1 MRHPRYRCRRR
12 LLRGALGAAALA
24 AILVARAG
32 GAAAMAFTSSLEDR
46 VVEARGEIVFGD
58 AERFALAVRF
68 VPPGRRPITLR
79 VESRGGNLAEAAEM
93 AAMVR
98 RAGMTVVAVRECAS
112 ACFLLLAAAPDRAAT
127 RGARIGVHSAR
138 SYPGGAETVS
148 AMAATTHLAR
158 LAAGY
163 GVPPAI
169 IGRMVATGPA
179 HMAWLDANDLRAMR
193 VSIVEPPPVRP
204 ATPPPSAPVRR
215 ALPPALPLPPPV
227 PFAPP
232 GVPIAPFFAEPA
244 PPSARPPEAAAAY
257 ARGIQNGAAWGCWLL
272 WLSPV
277 GPRGGPDTAACAKA
291 RQRLPTFFDLE
302 EPAFRRGWEAGAAS
316 VLHNPWGG

>member
-1 MRHPRYRCRRR
+1 M
-12 LLRGALGAAALA
+12 
-24 AILVARAG
+24 V
-32 GAAAMAFTSSLEDR
+32 FTSSLEDR

-68 VPPGRRPITLR
+68 LPPGRRPITLR

-138 SYPGGAETVS
+138 SYPGGAETVN

-179 HMAWLDANDLRAMR
+179 HMAWLDADDLRAMR
-193 VSIVEPPPVRP
+193 VGIV
-204 ATPPPSAPVRR
+204 
-215 ALPPALPLPPPV
+215 
-227 PFAPP
+227 
-232 GVPIAPFFAEPA
+232 EPA
-244 PPSARPPEAAAAY
+244 PPCGRRRLRRRRPARRRRRRRCRRRCPSPCPARPSSPSSSNRRRRQRPPEAPPPMPAASRT
-257 ARGIQNGAAWGCWLL
+257 AR
-272 WLSPV
+272 
-277 GPRGGPDTAACAKA
+277 RGG
-291 RQRLPTFFDLE
+291 
-302 EPAFRRGWEAGAAS
+302 AGCC
-316 VLHNPWGG
+316 G

>member
-1 MRHPRYRCRRR
+1 MRHPRHRCRRR
-12 LLRGALGAAALA
+12 LLPGALGAAALVA
-24 AILVARAG
+24 LLVARAG
-32 GAAAMAFTSSLEDR
+32 GAAAMVFTSILEDR

-68 VPPGRRPITLR
+68 LPPGRRPITLR

-138 SYPGGAETVS
+138 SYPGGAETVN

-179 HMAWLDANDLRAMR
+179 HMAWLDADDLRAMR
-193 VSIVEPPPVRP
+193 VGILEPAPARPAPPPAAVRRAPPPPQLPPPAPFALPGAPITPFFVEPPPGG
-204 ATPPPSAPVRR
+204 
-215 ALPPALPLPPPV
+215 
-227 PFAPP
+227 APP
-232 GVPIAPFFAEPA
+232 G
-244 PPSARPPEAAAAY
+244 AAAY
-257 ARGIQNGAAWGCWLL
+257 ARGVEHGAAWGCWLL
-272 WLSPV
+272 RLSPI
-277 GPRGGPDTAACAKA
+277 GPRGGPEVAAACAEA
-291 RQRLPTFFDLE
+291 RRLWPGFLDLE
-302 EPAFRRGWEAGAAS
+302 DPAYRRGWEAGAAS
-316 VLHNPWGG
+316 VLHNRWGG

>member
-1 MRHPRYRCRRR
+1 MRHPRCRRRR
-12 LLRGALGAAALA
+12 LLPGALGAAVLA
-24 AILVARAG
+24 ALLVARAG

-138 SYPGGAETVS
+138 SYPGGAETVD

-179 HMAWLDANDLRAMR
+179 NMAWLDADDLRAMR
-193 VSIVEPPPVRP
+193 VGILEPAPARPPPPAAVRRAPPPPQSPPPTPFALPAAPGARRLPAFVEPPPGGR
-204 ATPPPSAPVRR
+204 
-215 ALPPALPLPPPV
+215 PPA
-227 PFAPP
+227 
-232 GVPIAPFFAEPA
+232 
-244 PPSARPPEAAAAY
+244 AATY
-257 ARGIQNGAAWGCWLL
+257 ARGVGDGAAWGCWLL
-272 WLSPV
+272 RLSPV
-277 GPRGGPDTAACAKA
+277 GPRGGPEFAACAGA
-291 RQRLPTFFDLE
+291 RRLWPGFFDLE
-302 EPAFRRGWEAGAAS
+302 DPAYRRGWEAGAAS
-316 VLHNPWGG
+316 ILHNRWGG

>member
-1 MRHPRYRCRRR
+1 MRDPRCRRRR

-24 AILVARAG
+24 ALLVARAG
-32 GAAAMAFTSSLEDR
+32 GAAAMVFASSPEDR

-68 VPPGRRPITLR
+68 LPPGRRPITLR
-79 VESRGGNLAEAAEM
+79 VESGGGNLAEAAEM

-112 ACFLLLAAAPDRAAT
+112 ACFLLLAAAPERAAT
-127 RGARIGVHSAR
+127 RGARIGVHSVR
-138 SYPGGAETVS
+138 SVPGSAETVS
-148 AMAATTHLAR
+148 AMAATTHFAR

-179 HMAWLDANDLRAMR
+179 HMAWLDADDLRTMR
-193 VSIVEPPPVRP
+193 VSTVESPPRVRP

-215 ALPPALPLPPPV
+215 ALPPPV

-232 GVPIAPFFAEPA
+232 GVPITPFFAEPA
-244 PPSARPPEAAAAY
+244 PPPPRPPEAAAAY
-257 ARGIQNGAAWGCWLL
+257 ARGIENGAAWGCWLL

-277 GPRGGPDTAACAKA
+277 GPRGGPGTTAACAKA
-291 RQRLPTFFDLE
+291 RQRLPTFFDLDD
-302 EPAFRRGWEAGAAS
+302 PAFRRGWEAGAGS
-316 VLHNPWGG
+316 ILHNRWGG